1 MANSNATS
9 CPYCLCNADAGGC
22 SPEFSWCGIAG
33 EGYSFLVRE
42 WAQRTNRDDR
52 ASTLGA
58 TRVPGNVYRYWPD
71 PTNDEAELDAWLFR
85 TSAQRWCVGVGWGF
99 ELLRDQVAA
108 TEARDDDLAVF
119 EDVGERA
126 LANKLIP
133 RRGFQRDFVAEEEQH
148 FLVRAE
154 RGFAVNHSVHDGLR
168 QRLQ

>member
-1 MANSNATS
+1 
-9 CPYCLCNADAGGC
+9 
-22 SPEFSWCGIAG
+22 
-33 EGYSFLVRE
+33 VRE

-108 TEARDDDLAVF
+108 TEARESAELLA
-119 EDVGERA
+119 EQERYA
-126 LANKLIP
+126 WA
-133 RRGFQRDFVAEEEQH
+133 RYSRSE
-148 FLVRAE
+148 
-154 RGFAVNHSVHDGLR
+154 S
-168 QRLQ
+168 

>member
-108 TEARDDDLAVF
+108 TEARESAELLA
-119 EDVGERA
+119 EQERYA
-126 LANKLIP
+126 WA
-133 RRGFQRDFVAEEEQH
+133 RYSRSE
-148 FLVRAE
+148 
-154 RGFAVNHSVHDGLR
+154 S
-168 QRLQ
+168 